1 MRHIF
6 VGGLAAVAIVLWP
19 DFSNAQTTS
28 VLASSL
34 TGSGI
39 QAIDAGY
46 RKRYRSTYTS
56 QRCANEHEY
65 SGATEDVAG
74 DSLAEKYAVLS
85 VSLRLVR
92 RRPKP
97 TLVCVR
103 WLHPQGVGAGGY
115 TVD

>member
-46 RKRYRSTYTS
+46 KKRYRSTYTS
-56 QRCANEHEY
+56 TDVPTNTKFGSYRGCGRRLFGRKVC
-65 SGATEDVAG
+65 GAFRIAKTSEAPTEADAR
-74 DSLAEKYAVLS
+74 
-85 VSLRLVR
+85 LR
-92 RRPKP
+92 
-97 TLVCVR
+97 
-103 WLHPQGVGAGGY
+103 
-115 TVD
+115 

>member
-6 VGGLAAVAIVLWP
+6 EGGLAVVAIVLWP

-46 RKRYRSTYTS
+46 KKR
-56 QRCANEHEY
+56 
-65 SGATEDVAG
+65 
-74 DSLAEKYAVLS
+74 
-85 VSLRLVR
+85 
-92 RRPKP
+92 
-97 TLVCVR
+97 
-103 WLHPQGVGAGGY
+103 
-115 TVD
+115 

>member
-34 TGSGI
+34 TDSGI

>member
-92 RRPKP
+92 R
-97 TLVCVR
+97 
-103 WLHPQGVGAGGY
+103 
-115 TVD
+115 